1 MFSITRPGV
10 SWLRAFFFRIFVI
23 LPNLFDIFLHNSNLI
38 PIFTMSKENN
48 NTLKQRAMTQKEFTD
63 RTRLTPDN
71 DEFNFIHAVY
81 METSMDKDEFCNDF
95 KKHGNSKI
103 IRDLHATAVNFELKC
118 EYQKK
123 SINDMVDVLLG
134 KAEAYQDTDFYRM
147 AVKMTSEK
155 HVVMRKMEMN
165 LPLWDEDKEFIK
177 SNLK

>member
-1 MFSITRPGV
+1 
-10 SWLRAFFFRIFVI
+10 
-23 LPNLFDIFLHNSNLI
+23 
-38 PIFTMSKENN
+38 
-48 NTLKQRAMTQKEFTD
+48 MTQKEFTD
-63 RTRLTPDN
+63 RTGLTPDN

-95 KKHGNSKI
+95 KKHRDSKI

-118 EYQKK
+118 RQQKE
-123 SINDMVDVLLG
+123 SIDDIVDVLLG

-147 AVKMTSEK
+147 AVRMTSEK

>member
-1 MFSITRPGV
+1 MAPGLFSFGFSV
-10 SWLRAFFFRIFVI
+10 IF
-23 LPNLFDIFLHNSNLI
+23 PNLFDIFLHNSNILL
-38 PIFTMSKENN
+38 IFTMSKENN
-48 NTLKQRAMTQKEFTD
+48 NTLK
-63 RTRLTPDN
+63 PDN

-95 KKHGNSKI
+95 KKHRDSKI

-118 EYQKK
+118 KQRKE
-123 SINDMVDVLLG
+123 SIDDIVDVLLG

-147 AVKMTSEK
+147 AVRMTSEK

>member
-1 MFSITRPGV
+1 MAPGLFLLDFS
-10 SWLRAFFFRIFVI
+10 VI
-23 LPNLFDIFLHNSNLI
+23 SPNLFDIFLHNSNII
-38 PIFTMSKENN
+38 PIFTTSKENN
-48 NTLKQRAMTQKEFTD
+48 NTLKIRAMTQKEFTD
-63 RTRLTPDN
+63 RTGLTPNN

-103 IRDLHATAVNFELKC
+103 IRDLHATAVNFELKY
-118 EYQKK
+118 EQQKE
-123 SINDMVDVLLG
+123 SINDIVDILLG

-147 AVKMTSEK
+147 AVRLTSEK

>member
-1 MFSITRPGV
+1 MAPGLFSFGFSV
-10 SWLRAFFFRIFVI
+10 DF
-23 LPNLFDIFLHNSNLI
+23 PNLFDIFLHNSNILL
-38 PIFTMSKENN
+38 IFTMSKENN

-63 RTRLTPDN
+63 RTGLTPNN
-71 DEFNFIHAVY
+71 DEFNFVHAVY

-118 EYQKK
+118 KQQKE
-123 SINDMVDVLLG
+123 SIDDIVDVLLG

-147 AVKMTSEK
+147 AVRLTCEK